1 METKLEGTYQKNKS
15 YLEKE
20 DATRLIICQRKHQ
33 TPAKPLLYIL
43 RETTPK
49 NFEYISSLYPTDKET
64 VYELEYSGS
73 KFKLHLD
80 NTTAEITESS

>member
-1 METKLEGTYQKNKS
+1 MRTNLVGRYQKNKS
-15 YLEKE
+15 YLEKQ
-20 DATRLIICQRKHQ
+20 DANRLVICQRKQ
-33 TPAKPLLYIL
+33 PTPVKPLLYIL

-49 NFEYISSLYPTDKET
+49 NFEYISSLYPTEQDT
-64 VYELEYSGS
+64 VFELEYSGS